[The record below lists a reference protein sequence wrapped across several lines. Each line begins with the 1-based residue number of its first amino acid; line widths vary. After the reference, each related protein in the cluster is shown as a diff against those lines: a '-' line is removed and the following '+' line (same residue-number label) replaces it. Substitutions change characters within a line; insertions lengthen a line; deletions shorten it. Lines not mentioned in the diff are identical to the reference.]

1 MNLSPLTLALSWCDE
16 SRDLLGLPARPLSLV
31 SHHLLR
37 LIQPR
42 ILLADPGELT
52 EQGEVADMILFAWLH
67 TAPLDEVTETLW
79 SGAWRALISS
89 APDPATMGDALVEWR
104 DRRARMVALCD
115 AVDYEIAARP
125 KRESSGSSSAPVPP
139 SNMMY
144 PTRLA
149 YRIRLLMRDTGVSRL
164 EALWEFPYWQAV
176 QICHAAQ
183 RYEGDWTVP
192 MVARTAPA
200 EFGGFDL
207 APED

>member
-1 MNLSPLTLALSWCDE
+1 VNLSPLTLALSWCDE
-16 SRDLLGLPARPLSLV
+16 DRDFLGLSSRPLSLV

-42 ILLADPGELT
+42 ILLADPGPMT
-52 EQGEVADMILFAWLH
+52 EQGEVADMTLFAWLH
-67 TAPLDEVTETLW
+67 SAPLEEITESLW

-104 DRRARMVALCD
+104 DRRSRMVALCE

-125 KRESSGSSSAPVPP
+125 KRDTGGASSAPVPP

-149 YRIRLLMRDTGVSRL
+149 SRIRILMRETHVSRR

-183 RYEGDWTVP
+183 RYEGEWTVP
-192 MVARTAPA
+192 MVARTATP
-200 EFGGFDL
+200 EFSDFGL
-207 APED
+207 PEED